1 MIVSTVQLRKLVAD
15 DGMTLTDGD
24 SYGKTIYL
32 GVNDSPENWHEITD
46 AEADAAQAAAEEAG
60 GDENG

>member
-15 DGMTLTDGD
+15 DGMTLTNGD

-32 GVNDSPENWHEITD
+32 GSNDSPDNWREITD
-46 AEADAAQAAAEEAG
+46 AEADAAQTAAEEAG
-60 GDENG
+60 GDGV

>member
-46 AEADAAQAAAEEAG
+46 AEAQEVQAAGDAG
-60 GDENG
+60 GEGV

>member
-32 GVNDSPENWHEITD
+32 GVNDSRCT
-46 AEADAAQAAAEEAG
+46 G
-60 GDENG
+60 GRRGSGR

>member
-15 DGMTLTDGD
+15 DGMTLTNGD

-32 GVNDSPENWHEITD
+32 GVNDSPENWHEITE
-46 AEADAAQAAAEEAG
+46 AEADAAQAAAEDAG
-60 GDENG
+60 GDGNG

>member
-15 DGMTLTDGD
+15 DGMTLTNGD

-60 GDENG
+60 GDGNG

>member
-60 GDENG
+60 GDGV

>member
-24 SYGKTIYL
+24 SYGKTIDL

-46 AEADAAQAAAEEAG
+46 AEAQEVQAAEDAG
-60 GDENG
+60 GEGV

>member
-24 SYGKTIYL
+24 SYGKTSYL

-60 GDENG
+60 GDGNG

>member
-32 GVNDSPENWHEITD
+32 GVNDSPENWREITD
-46 AEADAAQAAAEEAG
+46 AEAQEVQAAEDAG
-60 GDENG
+60 GEGV